1 MQNLASRVWL
11 QKSSW
16 QRRAL
21 LGMVLVLL
29 MTCQA
34 LATVT
39 RQAAS
44 TPERSNGA
52 ENTLSP
58 YFVVQSD
65 DPQTD
70 ALPLKDTRAD
80 VKIAGSVAAITITQL
95 YKNQGKKT
103 LEALYVFPA
112 STRAAVH
119 ALRMTIGERVI
130 EAEIMERQQARQTY
144 ETAKQQGQTASL
156 LEQQRP
162 NVFQMNVANILPGD
176 EIKVELKY
184 VELLD
189 AEDQVY
195 EFVFPTV
202 VGPRYSNMS
211 AAGAPDTEKWVQN
224 PYLHQGQAPP
234 YTFGL
239 KVDLDSGLPISKLA
253 CPSHDVN
260 IEYVGKTQAHIT
272 LKDEKT
278 GGNRDFVLRYA
289 LAGNKIQSGLLLHPG
304 PKENFFLLMLEPPAR
319 LEPKEVVPREFI
331 FIVDVSGS
339 MHGFPLD
346 TSKAL
351 MQDVISSLK
360 SADFMNVLLFAGGSQ
375 VLSESGSLPATADNK
390 QKASAFIKSQT
401 GGGGTE
407 ILPALKRALALP
419 RTEGVSRIV
428 AVLTDG
434 YVHVEPEVFE
444 TIRQNLGEANLFA
457 FGIGTSVNRHLI
469 DGMAKAG
476 LGEPFVVLNPE
487 EAAKQAVRFR
497 QYIASPVLT
506 NIKVAFPGFDAYD
519 TEPSALPDLF
529 ALRPLAI
536 VGKYRG
542 EPAGS
547 IMVTGKTA
555 TGDFSQTVKV
565 AEGRT
570 AAGDSALRLLW
581 ARKRIER
588 LADLGGLPQG
598 DPRIKEVTGLG
609 LEYSLM
615 TAYTSFVAVDK
626 VKRADGKVV
635 TVKQPLPLPEGVSDL
650 AVGGR
655 MLQKARMPY
664 PAALA
669 GSYAAR
675 TSTDAAREAAAPPP
689 PEQEPKA
696 KPVIRIQVT
705 EVKGALTKDEVQ
717 AALETAAAKLGACC
731 RQAQE
736 QGVSLPKEITLKFTV
751 GPDGKVASRPV
762 VSMPV
767 KYPKLW
773 QCLTEVVKG
782 IVFPA
787 SGKGPA
793 QVTAKLLLETGQ
805 ASK

>member
-1 MQNLASRVWL
+1 MKNLASRVLLHKFPW
-11 QKSSW
+11 
-16 QRRAL
+16 RRCAL
-21 LGMVLVLL
+21 IGIALTLL
-29 MTCQA
+29 MTCQT
-34 LATVT
+34 LATVPQ
-39 RQAAS
+39 RAVIPPDQAD
-44 TPERSNGA
+44 RA

-65 DPQTD
+65 DPETD
-70 ALPLKDTRAD
+70 ALPLKDTRAE
-80 VKIAGSVAAITITQL
+80 VKIAGSVAAVTITQL

-103 LEALYVFPA
+103 LEAIYVFPA

-144 ETAKQQGQTASL
+144 DTAKQHGKTASL

-189 AEDQVY
+189 AADQVY

-202 VGPRYSNMS
+202 VGPRYSNMA

-239 KVDLDSGLPISKLA
+239 KLDLNSGLPISKLA

-272 LKDEKT
+272 VKDEKT
-278 GGNRDFVLRYA
+278 AGNRDFVLRYA

-304 PKENFFLLMLEPPAR
+304 QKENFFLLMLEPPAR
-319 LEPKEVVPREFI
+319 VEPKEVAPREFI

-360 SADFMNVLLFAGGSQ
+360 PADFMNILLFAGGSE

-390 QKASAFIKSQT
+390 QKALAFIKSQQ

-428 AVLTDG
+428 AILTDG
-434 YVHVEPEVFE
+434 YVHVEPEAFE
-444 TIRQNLGEANLFA
+444 LIRQNLGEANLFA
-457 FGIGTSVNRHLI
+457 FGIGKSVNRHLI
-469 DGMAKAG
+469 EGMAKAG
-476 LGEPFVVLNPE
+476 MGELFVVLSPE
-487 EAAKQAVRFR
+487 EAARQAVRFR

-506 NIKVAFPGFDAYD
+506 NIKVAFPGFDAYEV
-519 TEPSALPDLF
+519 EPATLPDLF

-536 VGKYRG
+536 VGKYKG
-542 EPAGS
+542 KPAGS
-547 IMVTGKTA
+547 IEVTGKTA
-555 TGDFSQTVKV
+555 TGEFSQTVKV
-565 AEGRT
+565 DEGR
-570 AAGDSALRLLW
+570 AGSDNSALRLLW

-588 LADLGGLPQG
+588 LADLGRLCKD
-598 DPRIKEVTGLG
+598 DPRIKEVTNLG
-609 LEYSLM
+609 LAYSLM

-626 VKRADGKVV
+626 IKRADGQVV

-664 PAALA
+664 PAALGGA
-669 GSYAAR
+669 FAAR
-675 TSTDAAREAAAPPP
+675 TSTDAREAAAPPHP
-689 PEQEPKA
+689 EPKG
-696 KPVIRIQVT
+696 KLVIRVQVT
-705 EVKGALTKDEVQ
+705 GVKGALTVGAIQ
-717 AALETAAAKLGACC
+717 AGLEAAVAKLTACC
-731 RQAQE
+731 QKALDRGE
-736 QGVSLPKEITLKFTV
+736 SLPKEILLKFTV
-751 GPDGKVASRPV
+751 GPDGKVTSQRV
-762 VSMPV
+762 VLMPA
-767 KYPKLW
+767 KYRGLE
-773 QCLTEVVKG
+773 QCLTGVVKG

-787 SGKGPA
+787 SGKEPV
-793 QVTAKLLLETGQ
+793 QVTAKLLLETGS